1 MVLWTQGTHT
11 QLLIHM
17 TIAPQSP
24 VGTAAIWPLDV
35 SLDISLNVDVDV
47 MDLIPSGEVRR
58 TGEPAKSVRS

>member
-1 MVLWTQGTHT
+1 
-11 QLLIHM
+11 M

>member
-1 MVLWTQGTHT
+1 
-11 QLLIHM
+11 M
-17 TIAPQSP
+17 TITPQSP
-24 VGTAAIWPLDV
+24 IGTAAIWPLNV